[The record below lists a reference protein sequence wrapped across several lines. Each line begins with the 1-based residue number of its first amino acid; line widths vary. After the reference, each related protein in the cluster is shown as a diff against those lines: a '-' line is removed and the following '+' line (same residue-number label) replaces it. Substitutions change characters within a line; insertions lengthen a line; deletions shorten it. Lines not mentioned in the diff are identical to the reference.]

1 MALTMNILLER
12 SYKESGGG
20 HSACSP
26 HLCYPW
32 WPGEAVQRR
41 AAGLALSVPQVLHDC
56 HDSMCYTALERY
68 WGGAFCL
75 GAASPSQQ
83 LGP

>member
-1 MALTMNILLER
+1 MALVMNILFER
-12 SYKESGGG
+12 SYKESRGGTLPAA
-20 HSACSP
+20 HISCVT
-26 HLCYPW
+26 W
-32 WPGEAVQRR
+32 WPGEAAQRR